1 MSSCDN
7 NVNINIKDLPQV
19 FNITSGDYLIVE
31 NDQGT
36 NIIDFKDIIISP
48 EQTSFST
55 GLTSVQ
61 SDIATLSADLKVV
74 SNAALP
80 KPNTMNIR
88 MSLSPSTPT
97 PITSLTG
104 ANASTLYVH
113 PYRGDAV
120 TLYDTSLSAWQLYDF
135 TSTVSESLVRICN
148 VADTCYDIYLS
159 RINNGFSVTSRPW
172 VNSNAGTI
180 DFLATTETKF
190 IDGIAIH
197 PTDSSKRLIG
207 SLRTTN
213 AGRSEYSFGNTAAV
227 GVSGSHPKFFI
238 WNMYNRQPEPFS
250 ILDNRGEDR
259 GWTTTTVGQN
269 ASANGPFESFGGT
282 LDNRVS
288 FISREPV
295 MLNLNSTYYVSGASL
310 SSYYF
315 AYSLNNSAP
324 TTVSQLFANTPGVPI
339 LQEKANQAM
348 TYSTSLRIL
357 PGYNF
362 IQLVDMTFTGQIYT
376 FLTYGGGRNSFG
388 TIGTI
393 QDI

>member
-88 MSLSPSTPT
+88 ISLSPSTPT

-113 PYRGDAV
+113 PYKGDAV
-120 TLYDTSLSAWQLYDF
+120 TLYDTALSAWQLYDF
-135 TSTVSESLVRICN
+135 TSTVSRSLGEICS

-159 RINNGFSVTSRPW
+159 RLNDGFSITSRSW

-180 DFLATTETKF
+180 DFLADTQTKF
-190 IDGIAIH
+190 IDGVAVH

-207 SLRTTN
+207 SLRTTI
-213 AGRSEYSFGNTAAV
+213 AGRSEYSFGNTANV
-227 GVSGSHPKFFI
+227 GISGSHPKFYI

-250 ILDNRGEDR
+250 ILDNRGVDR
-259 GWTTTTVGQN
+259 VWSTTTLGQN
-269 ASANGPFESFGGT
+269 ASADGPFERFGGT
-282 LDNRVS
+282 SDNRVS
-288 FISREPV
+288 FISREPIMV
-295 MLNLNSTYYVSGASL
+295 NLNSTYYVSGASL
-310 SSYYF
+310 SSFYF
-315 AYSLNNSAP
+315 AHSLNKENP
-324 TTVSQLFANTPGVPI
+324 TVSELFANTPGIPI

-348 TYSTSLRIL
+348 IYSSSFRIL

-362 IQLVDMTFTGQIYT
+362 IQLVDMTFTGQIYN
-376 FLTYGGGRNSFG
+376 FSIWSGNRNSFG